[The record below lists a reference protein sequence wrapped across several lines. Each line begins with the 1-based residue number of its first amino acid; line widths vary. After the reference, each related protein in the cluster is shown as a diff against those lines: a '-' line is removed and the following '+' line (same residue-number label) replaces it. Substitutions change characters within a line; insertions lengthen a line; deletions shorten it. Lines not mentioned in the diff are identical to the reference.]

1 MISMASP
8 TLILTIFTSA
18 ILVVSAAAVAAT
30 RWCVPRAQDT
40 AEGDVELAELSA
52 TLPGGAPEHMIPAGG
67 VPPLTTTHQN
77 GAPPVPDESSGTS
90 RQSGESVWSATCSAS
105 TTDGELNVPLTNL
118 INLRRDADRR
128 TYHPDKRYRL
138 KDGVQ
143 RTSKRAASANCPT
156 VEKKRTHRVVRIR
169 KFDELG
175 NVSFKPLN
183 SGRGWV
189 QPQQEM
195 AEQEAAEEG
204 RGPAPF
210 S

>member
-77 GAPPVPDESSGTS
+77 GAPPPCPTKVPGRPANQGS
-90 RQSGESVWSATCSAS
+90 RCGQ
-105 TTDGELNVPLTNL
+105 P
-118 INLRRDADRR
+118 
-128 TYHPDKRYRL
+128 
-138 KDGVQ
+138 
-143 RTSKRAASANCPT
+143 RAALAPQTANSTC
-156 VEKKRTHRVVRIR
+156 R
-169 KFDELG
+169 
-175 NVSFKPLN
+175 
-183 SGRGWV
+183 
-189 QPQQEM
+189 
-195 AEQEAAEEG
+195 
-204 RGPAPF
+204 
-210 S
+210 

>member
-77 GAPPVPDESSGTS
+77 GAPPRARRKFRDVPPIRGVGVVS
-90 RQSGESVWSATCSAS
+90 
-105 TTDGELNVPLTNL
+105 
-118 INLRRDADRR
+118 
-128 TYHPDKRYRL
+128 H
-138 KDGVQ
+138 VQ
-143 RTSKRAASANCPT
+143 R
-156 VEKKRTHRVVRIR
+156 
-169 KFDELG
+169 
-175 NVSFKPLN
+175 
-183 SGRGWV
+183 
-189 QPQQEM
+189 
-195 AEQEAAEEG
+195 
-204 RGPAPF
+204 
-210 S
+210 